1 MRQLND
7 FFLTKHSY
15 IFIRP
20 HWCNEQTYKTVKN
33 SWNSAFSTID
43 CLIRVGGW
51 YVPKNNLFALL
62 MFVYLSL
69 LCLNLLP
76 QPSIALTYLTW
87 LIQWP
92 NILKTDYQES
102 VIEATIL
109 RNQAPSYSI
118 FLSQIFTILK
128 LLIWPLEMSLK
139 TRNKFGNLKIFSAF

>member
-1 MRQLND
+1 M
-7 FFLTKHSY
+7 
-15 IFIRP
+15 
-20 HWCNEQTYKTVKN
+20 
-33 SWNSAFSTID
+33 
-43 CLIRVGGW
+43 
-51 YVPKNNLFALL
+51 PKNNLFALL
-62 MFVYLSL
+62 MFVYVSL

-128 LLIWPLEMSLK
+128 LLI
-139 TRNKFGNLKIFSAF
+139 

>member
-1 MRQLND
+1 M
-7 FFLTKHSY
+7 
-15 IFIRP
+15 
-20 HWCNEQTYKTVKN
+20 
-33 SWNSAFSTID
+33 
-43 CLIRVGGW
+43 
-51 YVPKNNLFALL
+51 PKNNLFALL

-87 LIQWP
+87 LNQWP

-118 FLSQIFTILK
+118 FLSQIFTTLK
-128 LLIWPLEMSLK
+128 LLI
-139 TRNKFGNLKIFSAF
+139 

>member
-1 MRQLND
+1 M
-7 FFLTKHSY
+7 
-15 IFIRP
+15 
-20 HWCNEQTYKTVKN
+20 
-33 SWNSAFSTID
+33 
-43 CLIRVGGW
+43 
-51 YVPKNNLFALL
+51 PKNNLFALL

-128 LLIWPLEMSLK
+128 LLI
-139 TRNKFGNLKIFSAF
+139 